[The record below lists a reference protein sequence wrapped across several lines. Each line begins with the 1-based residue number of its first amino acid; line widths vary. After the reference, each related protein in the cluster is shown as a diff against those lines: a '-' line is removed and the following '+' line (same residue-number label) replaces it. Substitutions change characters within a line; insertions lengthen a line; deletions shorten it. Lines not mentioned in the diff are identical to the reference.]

1 MNVEP
6 EISEKQAITKII
18 NSGWLVK
25 HDKELREKW
34 ERPKGEWEYEEIIVK
49 KYYAKCPF
57 CDFSFEIDNHRDLP
71 YFCGAC
77 GAVLRGGAEM
87 GEETSVCQN
96 PKGNCFICKLFEVCD
111 AKTKPA
117 NIGGNKNE
125 VE

>member
-34 ERPKGEWEYEEIIVK
+34 ERPKGVWIDTDNYPVRW
-49 KYYAKCPF
+49 KCSNCGRRDMHIFNF
-57 CDFSFEIDNHRDLP
+57 CPD
-71 YFCGAC
+71 C
-77 GAVLRGGAEM
+77 GAEM

-96 PKGNCFICKLFEVCD
+96 PKGNCFTCKLFEVCD